1 MIDINESIKK
11 AEKEIGRELTEDAK
25 QAVNALGQLFS
36 LITSKGKEDKES
48 D

>member
-11 AEKEIGRELTEDAK
+11 AEKEIGKELTEDVK
-25 QAVNALGQLFS
+25 QAVNALGKLFN
-36 LITSKGKEDKES
+36 LITLNGKEDKKP